1 MSVDLTTR
9 LYRTRVLRLAVG
21 IGLSI
26 AVSFGI
32 GWPLAFMSPMLVA
45 SFLAA
50 PTPRPPLLSLV
61 AMPMMILAGFLFAL
75 LIASIGLSTPML
87 AIVSIMLLIFRCFY
101 QLAQGRNKMFLMW
114 SLIGILI
121 IPLVSLDSLAIGL
134 GLTISIFK
142 SGMIAMGFVW
152 LAHTL
157 VPDPVEAVAAAAKKP
172 MPKVDPLAAAKFA
185 FIRTMM
191 LLPLVSWILFTQ
203 GTDKM
208 KILIF
213 SAILALNPSL
223 DAGKKGKGLVV
234 SNVVAG
240 LVSLLLY
247 EVLVLCPSIIF
258 LVLVFVLLALFCGR
272 QIFGGGKWA
281 QLCASGFGTVILL
294 IGLGTMPIG
303 DDVDDQFYT
312 RIIQLVAAAIYMQFA
327 YRVAALVL
335 KRRALR
341 HEARME
347 AANVGSA

>member
-1 MSVDLTTR
+1 M
-9 LYRTRVLRLAVG
+9 
-21 IGLSI
+21 
-26 AVSFGI
+26 AVSFGV
-32 GWPLAFMSPMLVA
+32 GWPLAFMAPMLVT

-50 PTPRPPLLSLV
+50 PTPRPPLLALI
-61 AMPMMILAGFLFAL
+61 AMPMMILAGFLLAL
-75 LIASIGLSTPML
+75 LVASVGLSTPLL
-87 AIVSIMLLIFRCFY
+87 AITSIMLLIFLCFY

-114 SLIGILI
+114 SLIGILM
-121 IPLVSLDSLAIGL
+121 IPVVSLDSLAVGL
-134 GLTISIFK
+134 GLTVAIFK
-142 SGMIAMGFVW
+142 SGIIAMGFVW
-152 LAHTL
+152 LAHVL
-157 VPDPVEAVAAAAKKP
+157 VPDPPEMVAANAKKP
-172 MPKVDPLAAAKFA
+172 VPKVEPIVAAKFA

-203 GTDKM
+203 GTDKI

-223 DAGKKGKGLVV
+223 DAGQKGKGLVV

-240 LVSLLLY
+240 LVAMLVY
-247 EVLVLCPSIIF
+247 EALVLCPSIIF
-258 LVLVFVLLALFCGR
+258 LVLLFVLLGLFCGM

-327 YRVAALVL
+327 YRVAGLVL

-341 HEARME
+341 AQARME
-347 AANVGSA
+347 AAEAGSG